1 MVLSGDAAWPQL
13 LESVPF
19 EGLTMTEVI
28 VVARPPA
35 DGNADAMQQNAE
47 IDKQKSI
54 AWHRCCCVR
63 MLALARL
70 CHISV
75 ASL

>member
-1 MVLSGDAAWPQL
+1 MVLHGDAAWPQL

-35 DGNADAMQQNAE
+35 DGNADAMQQNE
-47 IDKQKSI
+47 KIDKQKSV
-54 AWHRCCCVR
+54 ARHRRCCVR
-63 MLALARL
+63 MLALAREY
-70 CHISV
+70 HISV